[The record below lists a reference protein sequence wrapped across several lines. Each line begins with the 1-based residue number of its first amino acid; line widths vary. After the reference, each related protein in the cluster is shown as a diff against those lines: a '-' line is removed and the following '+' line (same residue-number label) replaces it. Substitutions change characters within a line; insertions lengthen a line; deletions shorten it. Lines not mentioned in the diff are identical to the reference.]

1 MSVNLELVE
10 TRNLIDELLKRYHG
24 AIFAG
29 RKNRDGCETDYES
42 RYTAGDLRVCQGLAC
57 AVINKCNQEI
67 DELSEHVSSDDPHS
81 P

>member
-1 MSVNLELVE
+1 MNIELIE
-10 TRNLIDELLKRYHG
+10 TRDLIAELLRRHQY

-29 RKNRDGCETDYES
+29 RKQRDGCETDYES
-42 RYTAGDLRVCQGLAC
+42 RHTTGDLRACQGLAC
-57 AVINKCNQEI
+57 AIINKCNQEI